1 MGYIKIKLRISTE
14 NLLIKKS
21 MSKLFQSFV
30 YNCLPQEEHLGYSHN
45 SGKKFKSMNF
55 RIRYIE
61 NYFIIDFTSFFDKY
75 IKILAI
81 KILKDGIKLGNIHIT
96 ETTIEYIDRK
106 IDSSINSVIVRGD
119 VCAAIKN
126 RVTGKKIFL
135 EPGDSRHTEIITN
148 HTLQKFE
155 ALLGKPYTKELLIE
169 PLWQSLK
176 PRTFWYEKTPYI
188 AWFAKYKIQ
197 ADSQMLNLLLDTGLG
212 GDSMKNLGFLE
223 VVECV

>member
-1 MGYIKIKLRISTE
+1 MLHITARTSTK
-14 NLLIKKS
+14 NLLIQKS
-21 MSKLFQSFV
+21 MSKLFQSF
-30 YNCLPQEEHLGYSHN
+30 LYSHLPEKEHQGYE
-45 SGKKFKSMNF
+45 SSTGKLFKSVNF
-55 RIRYIE
+55 RIF
-61 NYFIIDFTSFFDKY
+61 YFDDRFEIDFTALDKSY
-75 IKILAI
+75 EQMIAI
-81 KILKDGIKLGNIHIT
+81 EILKNGLKLGEIYFA
-96 ETTIEYIDRK
+96 ETTVGFVDRQLGEDVTK
-106 IDSSINSVIVRGD
+106 MVVRGD

-223 VVECV
+223 VVK

>member
-1 MGYIKIKLRISTE
+1 MLRIVARATTQ

-21 MSKLFQSFV
+21 MAKLFQSFI
-30 YNCLPQEEHLGYSHN
+30 YAHLPEKEHLGYS
-45 SGKKFKSMNF
+45 SSTGKLFKSVNF
-55 RIRYIE
+55 RIRYFDDRFEIG
-61 NYFIIDFTSFFDKY
+61 FTSLNKEY
-75 IKILAI
+75 EQGVALE
-81 KILKDGIKLGNIHIT
+81 ILKSGLKLGEIHFA
-96 ETTIEYIDRK
+96 ETTVEF
-106 IDSSINSVIVRGD
+106 INRRLAEDAVEIVVCGD

-126 RVTGKKIFL
+126 RVTGRKIFL
-135 EPGDSRHTEIITN
+135 EPGDSRHTEIITK
-148 HTLQKFE
+148 HSIQKFE

-176 PRTFWYEKTPYI
+176 PQTFWYEKTPYI

-223 VVECV
+223 VVGE

>member
-1 MGYIKIKLRISTE
+1 MLKIIAQATTE

-21 MSKLFQSFV
+21 MARLFQSFI
-30 YNCLPQEEHLGYSHN
+30 YSCLPAKEHEGYEHS
-45 SGKKFKSMNF
+45 SGKRFKALNF
-55 RIRYIE
+55 RIQYE
-61 NYFIIDFTSFFDKY
+61 KDHFQIDFTALNKSY
-75 IKILAI
+75 EKIVAVE
-81 KILKDGIKLGNIHIT
+81 ILKYGLKLGEIHFAQTSVEI
-96 ETTIEYIDRK
+96 IDRQLGEDVTK
-106 IDSSINSVIVRGD
+106 MVVRGD

-126 RVTGKKIFL
+126 RITGKKIFL

-188 AWFAKYKIQ
+188 AWLAKYKIQ
-197 ADSQMLNLLLDTGLG
+197 ADSQMMNLLLDTGLG

-223 VVECV
+223 VCDG